1 MVNELSEAFL
11 YAHSAFELWKEVTER
26 YGHSNGPLI
35 YQLER
40 ELSKITQGNLTI
52 AAFFNKLKRCW
63 DELQNLNGL
72 PVCECG
78 KMNEFEPVQE
88 PAPSSFPMF
97 GDTEADEVLLAP
109 SIPIPTPMPN
119 TQNMESPIN
128 DSPEPSITHTKPPNV
143 PQPPNVTQPPNV
155 AQTNPP
161 IPSRKSIRASTKP
174 AWLRDFKV
182 N

>member
-26 YGHSNGPLI
+26 YGQSNGPLI

-72 PVCECG
+72 PDILFRSEYGVPNRYNCE
-78 KMNEFEPVQE
+78 
-88 PAPSSFPMF
+88 
-97 GDTEADEVLLAP
+97 
-109 SIPIPTPMPN
+109 
-119 TQNMESPIN
+119 
-128 DSPEPSITHTKPPNV
+128 
-143 PQPPNVTQPPNV
+143 VT
-155 AQTNPP
+155 T
-161 IPSRKSIRASTKP
+161 
-174 AWLRDFKV
+174 
-182 N
+182 

>member
-11 YAHSAFELWKEVTER
+11 YAQSAFELWKEVTER
-26 YGHSNGPLI
+26 YGQSNGPLI

-78 KMNEFEPVQE
+78 KMNECTCSIYEKFLERDNMDEEPLVDRND
-88 PAPSSFPMF
+88 PPHVVPNTPVSSRSNDGVDSSVPSPVPMAA
-97 GDTEADEVLLAP
+97 EP
-109 SIPIPTPMPN
+109 SIPP
-119 TQNMESPIN
+119 PIN
-128 DSPEPSITHTKPPNV
+128 
-143 PQPPNVTQPPNV
+143 
-155 AQTNPP
+155 NPLP
-161 IPSRKSIRASTKP
+161 TRKSTRAATKP
-174 AWLRDFKV
+174 AWLKDFVTPKASVRDH
-182 N
+182 